1 MSFRVSRPA
10 SSTSTKTAEALGCEC
25 GSADRGKNRFA
36 PTLLAVGSDSGV
48 EPNQR
53 VLNAPVYRKSAP
65 IPCASRWFVERKEPN
80 VALGGPVD
88 GYGLRTEQP
97 WWNRCASQPGRRL
110 SRGRYWFVALV
121 LRARRAD
128 ERHRMGIMVLDSKS
142 SERRSTATLPLTWQ
156 DGHERRQRGRA
167 RRVLR
172 PRDGGK

>member
-1 MSFRVSRPA
+1 M
-10 SSTSTKTAEALGCEC
+10 
-25 GSADRGKNRFA
+25 
-36 PTLLAVGSDSGV
+36 
-48 EPNQR
+48 
-53 VLNAPVYRKSAP
+53 
-65 IPCASRWFVERKEPN
+65 
-80 VALGGPVD
+80 D

-97 WWNRCASQPGRRL
+97 WWNRCASHR
-110 SRGRYWFVALV
+110 VAAFHGEGIGLWPLV